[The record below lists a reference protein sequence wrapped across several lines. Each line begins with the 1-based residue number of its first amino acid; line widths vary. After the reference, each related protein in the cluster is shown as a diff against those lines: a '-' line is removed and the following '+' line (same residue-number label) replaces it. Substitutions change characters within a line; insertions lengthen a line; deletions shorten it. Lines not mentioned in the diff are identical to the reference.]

1 VKSAGQN
8 RNGST
13 KNAQPSFK
21 EVAEFLGMNCSDQL
35 SSQEL
40 TEQFKRGFPET
51 ALQRLAQALAPD
63 GPELKL
69 VPFKVT
75 IAASKRNDHRLS
87 ARESGAI
94 YRLASVWIM
103 ALRVYRDP
111 EMARS
116 FIFSR
121 NPHLRAV
128 PYNLIREGPAG
139 TRAVM
144 TLIPDYGPEFKPHA
158 YWLD

>member
-1 VKSAGQN
+1 MKSVGQN

-21 EVAEFLGMNCSDQL
+21 EVAEFLGMKCPDPL

-40 TEQFKRGFPET
+40 TDQFARGFPET
-51 ALQRLAQALAPD
+51 ALQRLTQALAPD

-103 ALRVYRDP
+103 ALQAYRDP

-116 FIFSR
+116 FIFSK

-128 PYNLIREGPAG
+128 PYNLIREGLNG
-139 TRAVM
+139 TRTVV
-144 TLIPDYGPEFKPHA
+144 TLLTDFGPEFKPHA